1 VPIAGDYA
9 FVAANDYE
17 GVVAVHIAD
26 KANLTIAGF
35 LQDDDLFD
43 GATDVAIAGNY
54 AFVPAYS
61 EDAVT
66 ALDISNPNNL
76 TVASHFKDD
85 DLDGAESIDRR
96 EPFLCD
102 DDRHQGPKQP
112 QAIASTP
119 RCAIPV
125 GLRSLVHMLM

>member
-1 VPIAGDYA
+1 MPIAGDYA

-96 EPFLCD
+96 EPCLCD
-102 DDRHQGPKQP
+102 GLQRGLSNH
-112 QAIASTP
+112 SEHH
-119 RCAIPV
+119 RPV
-125 GLRSLVHMLM
+125 QHEHSGHHLGRQT